1 MCNRAIGMNVVWKY
15 RRMERVSRGGRKGG
29 GRTNTNEYL
38 MRLRLNP
45 GSGFRCPEPGSYLA
59 GLQSVFD
66 NRSGHFFST

>member
-1 MCNRAIGMNVVWKY
+1 M
-15 RRMERVSRGGRKGG
+15 SREGKKGEGRK
-29 GRTNTNEYL
+29 NTNEYL

-45 GSGFRCPEPGSYLA
+45 GSGFHCPEPGSYLA